1 MLTPKN
7 NDNAFVLAKGA
18 DAVWVN
24 TIRLRAGNRPKRQSF
39 APATLTSDPSLPQMY
54 HKHSPHFTVETN
66 NAQQLV
72 VTAAGNIE
80 KLLAK
85 RSQALEVS
93 LPSHNTTKPL
103 FFSVFCQS

>member
-1 MLTPKN
+1 
-7 NDNAFVLAKGA
+7 
-18 DAVWVN
+18 
-24 TIRLRAGNRPKRQSF
+24 
-39 APATLTSDPSLPQMY
+39 MY

-85 RSQALEVS
+85 RSEALKVS
-93 LPSHNTTKPL
+93 LPSQNTKNSIFPFFLSKLKFRWRPTTSEPASVCESRRGLGPL
-103 FFSVFCQS
+103 ADTMGADILQPADLI

>member
-1 MLTPKN
+1 
-7 NDNAFVLAKGA
+7 
-18 DAVWVN
+18 
-24 TIRLRAGNRPKRQSF
+24 
-39 APATLTSDPSLPQMY
+39 MY

-85 RSQALEVS
+85 RSEALKVRP
-93 LPSHNTTKPL
+93 PSRNTQQPA
-103 FFSVFCQS
+103 FCQFVKLKFRRRPTTSEPASVCERRRGLGPLADTMEADILQPADLI